1 MRMTGGLAEMHAKI
15 EALRD
20 ILGIR

>member
-1 MRMTGGLAEMHAKI
+1 MRMTGGLADMHAKI